1 MKASAR
7 KSVLKSA
14 LDVVRSRRS
23 GASRANLK
31 GTVDVRAFF
40 KSYGILHLVA
50 PREYFNTLS
59 FVPVLSRQFL
69 GRHREV
75 WTGQTSNGRRR

>member
-40 KSYGILHLVA
+40 KSYGIHLVA
-50 PREYFNTLS
+50 PREYFITLS